1 LLKTNAYIELRVFGC
16 FSSVFSQFFVR
27 FSRETLTVRWEL
39 RDGYSRIGICRNKI
53 AFLPAE
59 EKEEAERFKR
69 LFKNNKSTEPT
80 ERKN

>member
-1 LLKTNAYIELRVFGC
+1 MSCGGTAFRSDRPYGNFCSMMCALRGV
-16 FSSVFSQFFVR
+16 
-27 FSRETLTVRWEL
+27 LT
-39 RDGYSRIGICRNKI
+39 
-53 AFLPAE
+53 PAE

>member
-1 LLKTNAYIELRVFGC
+1 MDSFKITEHCMSCGGTAFRTDRPYGNFCSMMCALRGV
-16 FSSVFSQFFVR
+16 
-27 FSRETLTVRWEL
+27 LT
-39 RDGYSRIGICRNKI
+39 
-53 AFLPAE
+53 PAG